1 MTNSQGWTLS
11 LRGLPMLPG
20 RGVVAGLLAAL
31 LAGCSSFGA
40 AGPTASAVRKAATVT
55 AAGQSITL
63 VSLDR
68 AASARVAGFE
78 SRRSFAEVIG
88 DSAAQGAVVG
98 AGDLLDITIWEAPP
112 AVLFGAAGAGT
123 AAMVGAS
130 GAQNRAVLQQTV
142 TTEGTLS
149 VPFAGVI
156 RAAGKSPAAIEREI
170 VARLA
175 GRANDPQATVRLAQ
189 NDARNVTVI
198 GEVAASRRVPLG
210 PRGERLLDILAS
222 AGGPRQPVGQTTVQ
236 LTRGDIT
243 ATMPLDAVITDQRQN
258 IRLRPDD
265 VVTVLHQ
272 PFTFTALGAVA
283 RNAEI
288 PFEGKGI
295 TLAQA
300 LGRMGGLRDD
310 RADIR
315 GVFIFRLEDPAA
327 LDPAIAASAA
337 RTAQGRIPVIY
348 RLDLSDASSFFVAQ
362 DFAVRD
368 KDLVYVSTAP
378 GADLNRFLSTVSNLA
393 FSVISVGNAVA
404 N

>member
-1 MTNSQGWTLS
+1 MSECHGPVPS
-11 LRGLPMLPG
+11 PRGLAPRLG
-20 RGVVAGLLAAL
+20 RVAAAALLSAL
-31 LAGCSSFGA
+31 LAGCSAFGA
-40 AGPTASAVRKAATVT
+40 AGPTASAVRKAAEPS

-68 AASARVAGFE
+68 AASARIAGFE
-78 SRRSFAEVIG
+78 KGRSFIDLIG
-88 DSAAQGAVVG
+88 DSAAQGSVVG
-98 AGDLLDITIWEAPP
+98 AGDLLDISIWEAPP
-112 AVLFGAAGAGT
+112 AVLFGTAGAGT

-142 TTEGTLS
+142 TTEGTLT
-149 VPFAGVI
+149 VPFVGEI

-210 PRGERLLDILAS
+210 PRGERLLDVLAS
-222 AGGPRQPVGQTTVQ
+222 AGGSRHPVGQTTVQ
-236 LTRGDIT
+236 LTRGGIT
-243 ATMPLDAVITDQRQN
+243 ATMPLDLLITDQRQN
-258 IRLRPDD
+258 IRLRADD

-300 LGRMGGLRDD
+300 MGRMGGLRDD

-327 LDPAIAASAA
+327 LDPALAGTAP
-337 RTAQGRIPVIY
+337 RTAQGRVPVVY
-348 RLDLSDASSFFVAQ
+348 RLDLSDAAGFFVAQ
-362 DFAVRD
+362 DFAIRD

-378 GADLNRFLSTVSNLA
+378 GADLSRFLTTVSNLA
-393 FSVISVGNAVA
+393 FSVVSVGNAVT

>member
-1 MTNSQGWTLS
+1 MSDCQGSIPAQHGAAPRL
-11 LRGLPMLPG
+11 G
-20 RGVVAGLLAAL
+20 RAAVAGLLAAL

-40 AGPTASAVRKAATVT
+40 AGPTASAVRKSAGTSV
-55 AAGQSITL
+55 AGQAITL
-63 VSLDR
+63 VTLDP

-78 SRRSFAEVIG
+78 TGRSFVELIG
-88 DSAAQGAVVG
+88 DSEAQGSLVG

-149 VPFAGVI
+149 VPFVGTI

-170 VARLA
+170 ASRLA

-210 PRGERLLDILAS
+210 PRGERLLDVLAS
-222 AGGPRQPVGQTTVQ
+222 AGGPRHPVGQTTVQ
-236 LTRGDIT
+236 LTRGSTT
-243 ATMPLDAVITDQRQN
+243 ATMPLDRVITDQRQN
-258 IRLRPDD
+258 IRLRADD

-300 LGRMGGLRDD
+300 LGRVGGLRDD

-327 LDPAIAASAA
+327 LDPAVAGAAP
-337 RTAQGRIPVIY
+337 RTAQGRVPVVY
-348 RLDLSDASSFFVAQ
+348 RLDLSDAASFFVAQ
-362 DFAVRD
+362 DFSIRD

-378 GADLNRFLSTVSNLA
+378 GADLARFLSTVSNLA
-393 FSVISVGNAVA
+393 FSVVSVGNAVT